1 MGGDHGASVVLPGAD
16 ISLTRH
22 PDIEFLIYGDRAVI
36 EPLLDG
42 LPRLK
47 ANARLVHTDVA
58 IRMDD
63 KPSQALRHGRWKS
76 SMWLALDAVKKGEAD
91 VVISAGN
98 TGALMAMARFDLKM
112 IEGIERPAIAALWP
126 TLKGEAVVLDVGA
139 SIGADEEHLI
149 NLAAMGSALAR
160 VLFDIERPT
169 VGLLNIGVEEVKGL
183 EQVREAGRRLREGH
197 FPHFNYVGFV
207 EGDDIGKGTVDVV
220 VTEGFAGNIAL
231 KAAEGTAR
239 QFAQYLKNAMAR
251 TWASRLGYLLSRQA
265 FRTLREK
272 MDPRK
277 SNGGVFV
284 GLNGIVI
291 KSHGGADAEG
301 FASAIDLGYD
311 MFRYELLAK
320 IGESMA
326 RDMQASATARSG
338 ERSDLVTVLR
348 SVVLGCGSYLP
359 ARILSNDEL
368 AKAVETTDEWIVQRT
383 GIRERHIAAAG
394 ELTSDLALHAA
405 RAALANAHV
414 EATSIDLIVLATST
428 PDQTFPA
435 TAVSVQAGLGI
446 TQGAAFDLQAVCSGF
461 VYALSVVNSM
471 LRSGAC
477 KRALVIGAETFSR
490 ILDWNDRTTCVL
502 FGDGAGALVLEAQPQ
517 AGTTADRGLLTTHLR
532 SDGRYKSKL
541 YVDGGPSS
549 TQTVGHLRME
559 GRDVFKHA
567 IAMITDVI
575 YDAFKATGTSAA
587 DIDWF
592 VPHQANKRIID
603 GSAHKL
609 GITPDK
615 VVITVDRHGNTSAA
629 SIPLALT
636 DAMADRRIKRG
647 NLILLE
653 AMGGGFTWGSAL
665 LRW

>member
-1 MGGDHGASVVLPGAD
+1 M
-16 ISLTRH
+16 
-22 PDIEFLIYGDRAVI
+22 
-36 EPLLDG
+36 
-42 LPRLK
+42 
-47 ANARLVHTDVA
+47 
-58 IRMDD
+58 
-63 KPSQALRHGRWKS
+63 
-76 SMWLALDAVKKGEAD
+76 
-91 VVISAGN
+91 
-98 TGALMAMARFDLKM
+98 
-112 IEGIERPAIAALWP
+112 
-126 TLKGEAVVLDVGA
+126 
-139 SIGADEEHLI
+139 
-149 NLAAMGSALAR
+149 
-160 VLFDIERPT
+160 
-169 VGLLNIGVEEVKGL
+169 
-183 EQVREAGRRLREGH
+183 
-197 FPHFNYVGFV
+197 
-207 EGDDIGKGTVDVV
+207 
-220 VTEGFAGNIAL
+220 
-231 KAAEGTAR
+231 
-239 QFAQYLKNAMAR
+239 
-251 TWASRLGYLLSRQA
+251 
-265 FRTLREK
+265 
-272 MDPRK
+272 
-277 SNGGVFV
+277 
-284 GLNGIVI
+284 
-291 KSHGGADAEG
+291 
-301 FASAIDLGYD
+301 
-311 MFRYELLAK
+311 
-320 IGESMA
+320 
-326 RDMQASATARSG
+326 
-338 ERSDLVTVLR
+338 TVLR

-461 VYALSVVNSM
+461 VYALSVVDSM